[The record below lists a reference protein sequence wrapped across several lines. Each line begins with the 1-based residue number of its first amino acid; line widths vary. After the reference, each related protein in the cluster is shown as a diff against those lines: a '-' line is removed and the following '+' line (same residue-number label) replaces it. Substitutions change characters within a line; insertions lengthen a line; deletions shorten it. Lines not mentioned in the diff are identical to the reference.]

1 MKNNMPLTREEKLA
15 SPKRPFLFVREEGF
29 YLLELPELTV
39 ADNAECNPG
48 TLRVEDA
55 RTGEVVWSN
64 TVHEPQRGSPKPTK

>member
-15 SPKRPFLFVREEGF
+15 SPKRLFLFVREEGF
-29 YLLELPELTV
+29 YPLELPELTV

-55 RTGEVVWSN
+55 KTGEVVWPNIRSQP
-64 TVHEPQRGSPKPTK
+64 HAEDKA